1 VWLNGTN
8 DWIYP
13 YLHAAAEKMSALV
26 QRFPNAEGR
35 LRWALDQAARE
46 LLLAQSSDWAFIMK
60 TGTSVDYAVRRFKTH
75 LHRFH
80 RLTGMAESNNYD
92 EAYLREISARDS
104 LFPDMDY
111 RIFQAR
117 PW

>member
-1 VWLNGTN
+1 
-8 DWIYP
+8 
-13 YLHAAAEKMSALV
+13 MSALV
-26 QRFPNAEGR
+26 QRFPNAEG
-35 LRWALDQAARE
+35 LQRWVLDQAARE
-46 LLLAQSSDWAFIMK
+46 LLLAQSSDWPFIMK

-80 RLTGMAESNNYD
+80 RLADMIQSGNYD
-92 EAYLREISARDS
+92 EGYLREIASRDS

-117 PW
+117 VWT